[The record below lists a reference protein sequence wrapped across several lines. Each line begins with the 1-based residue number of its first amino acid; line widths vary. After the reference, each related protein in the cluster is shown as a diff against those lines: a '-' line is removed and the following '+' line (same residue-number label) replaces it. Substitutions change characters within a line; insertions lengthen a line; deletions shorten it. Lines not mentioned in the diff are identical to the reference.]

1 MMLDIIKSLCNSRGI
16 SINKLETELGFSQG
30 SIGKMGD
37 SMPKADRLHKI
48 ADYFDVPME
57 YFFDEEEAI
66 RKIQDNLQKEI
77 DELVKDKPL
86 YRVAAGEGCYNG
98 TYADETIEADDG
110 CEYAK
115 VIGDSMYPTL
125 HDGDTVKILRQT
137 ETTPHDYTLVKV
149 DGEHATIK
157 YVEIVSDGVWL
168 RAENKEV
175 YEDRFFSIQEVMTL
189 PVTIIGK
196 VVELRRSL

>member
-1 MMLDIIKSLCNSRGI
+1 MMLDIIKDLCKSRGI
-16 SINKLETELGFSQG
+16 SINRLEQELGFSQG

-37 SMPKADRLHKI
+37 SVPKADRLYKI
-48 ADYFDVPME
+48 AQYFNMSMDD
-57 YFFDEEEAI
+57 FFDPDEAV
-66 RKIQDNLQKEI
+66 RKIQEDINDYL
-77 DELVKDKPL
+77 KDKPL

-98 TYADETIEADDG
+98 AYADETIEADDG
-110 CEYAK
+110 YEYAK

-168 RAENKEV
+168 RAENKEI